1 MSVNVKDEINRY
13 IGSNETVG
21 AMMVTGNWGSGK
33 SYLVK
38 QIADEQ
44 NKSEEKKYA
53 MVVVSLFGID
63 SIDTLTKMVN
73 KSVCSV
79 IALSKNDDKTK
90 ERTGKLFGV
99 LKTLTNELK
108 EDSKVIDGIDK
119 IINLNP
125 FDFIELSDTVTF
137 LGETSPRRLV
147 LIFDDFERCDCPI
160 TSLLGVI
167 NEYTEN
173 KGIKTIIVSD
183 EKKLG
188 DKVYTEFKE
197 KVIFR
202 TVKLSSD
209 YAKIINY
216 IVSSYVETA
225 TGYKQ
230 FLIDNEAV
238 ILEAFVHSGY
248 NNIRTVRAT
257 VVDFERV
264 YEAWEK
270 SGVSNENLP
279 FILYQFFAIVA
290 EYKVGNYCKF
300 DKYHSYVINAR
311 IEDPQDEE
319 KRDEVQDEANREVK
333 EKYRNDT
340 FSNFSKTLS
349 KWIVEGDW
357 DEDLFIDEIQKRYG
371 DDNLT
376 NEQKFLFYKFFDL
389 NEDIIDEGLP
399 EILAR
404 AYRGDATCDELIAL
418 IQKVHILRQN
428 EVPLPCEI
436 DYQKI
441 EEEFD
446 KRLELIRKGII
457 EEPPKSVLSTNGYV
471 DEEAISL
478 NNKIENLDGKLAVWR
493 NYRNVMGY
501 ITNRSSVAPYKSS
514 GIIIDVFDE
523 DLLSH
528 FFEDYKISD
537 NGRKNELASII
548 RNLRISDKYYS
559 SKEEITESIRN
570 LERLAEQL
578 NTLVPIETDTISA
591 IILRKFIKE
600 LGDKVEEMK
609 ADNQ

>member
-13 IGSNETVG
+13 ISSNETVG

-33 SYLVK
+33 SCLVK

-44 NKSEEKKYA
+44 NKSEEKEYA
-53 MVVVSLFGID
+53 MVEVSLFGID

-108 EDSKVIDGIDK
+108 EASKVVDGFDK

-183 EKKLG
+183 EKKIE
-188 DKVYTEFKE
+188 DEVYTEFKE

-270 SGVSNENLP
+270 SGVSNKELS

-290 EYKVGNYCKF
+290 EYKAGNYCKF

-357 DEDLFIDEIQKRYG
+357 DEGLFIDEIQRRYG
-371 DDNLT
+371 DNNLT
-376 NEQKFLFYKFFDL
+376 NEQKFLLYKFFDL
-389 NEDIIDEGLP
+389 NKEIIDEGLP
-399 EILAR
+399 MILER
-404 AYRGDATCDELIAL
+404 AYQGEATCDELIAL
-418 IQKVHILRQN
+418 IQKVHGLRQN
-428 EVPLPCEI
+428 EANLPCEI
-436 DYQKI
+436 DYLKI
-441 EEEFD
+441 EEGFD

-457 EEPPKSVLSTNGYV
+457 EEPPKHTFTTNDYI

-478 NNKIENLDGKLAVWR
+478 NNKIENLDVKQEVWE
-493 NYRNVMGY
+493 NYRNLRGY
-501 ITNRSSVAPYKSS
+501 ILKRSGTTPYKLS

-537 NGRKNELASII
+537 NGRKRELARVIL
-548 RNLRISDKYYS
+548 NLRISDKYYS
-559 SKEEITESIRN
+559 SKEEITESITN